1 MTVYWLVWDA
11 AAHWIVDRLTAEG
24 ALPNTAR
31 LRAAGVSAAARPPAP
46 NCQTPPSL
54 ATLFTGTWPERHGI
68 TGFRIPGTGGP
79 VEESAAAFAP
89 GRCAAPTVWHTA
101 ADAGLRTAAVYVPW
115 TIGAD
120 GQAEPGLDVAVEA
133 YGDRIDRQAALV
145 LAGGQE
151 RFSVGTY
158 VLDVTPVGGA
168 DVTSTGAP
176 DAATLGSPDVRPT
189 GGVGVAPVG
198 GPDVEPAAGGV
209 GHAPGRGPAV
219 AQAACHRIRVTCGE
233 HSVTLGAGDTDWHP
247 LRLGTDTGVWLRLIE
262 TEGRRVLLRTGAWRP
277 RVVGHDPALTHALTE
292 DECLPVFAGEGIG
305 PTYRA
310 GLLGPRLVDGGDG
323 TAEDLFL
330 SSLACVQRSFEA
342 PARTVLRRHS
352 ADLVVMYLP
361 TTDDLGH
368 ELIGWCDPKGA
379 AHRPDVDEQIW
390 QRVRT
395 CYGWADRLLGE
406 VLDHAGAQDS
416 VLLGADHGIAGTAW
430 VVHPNE
436 ALIAAG
442 LAARAPDGALDP
454 GRSSVIYHPADNG
467 SLWINHED
475 LPGGLVPRADTEDL
489 LNRAEAALKGLT
501 EPAGRP
507 LISGFSGSPGCDPTL
522 VRHVLFDPDC
532 LPTATLRPDRAVVVP
547 AHKPGAHITNNGDPR
562 LHAVFAARGPG
573 LPSGTDLG
581 TVDNTL
587 PAQIALRQLG
597 LTPTGRSRPEPLAR
611 RACTAT

>member
-1 MTVYWLVWDA
+1 VTVYWLVWDA

-68 TGFRIPGTGGP
+68 TGFRVPGTDGP
-79 VEESAAAFAP
+79 VEASSPAFAP

-101 ADAGLRTAAVYVPW
+101 AEAGLRTAAVHVPW
-115 TIGAD
+115 TIAAD
-120 GQAEPGLDVAVEA
+120 GQPEPGLDVAVEA
-133 YGDRIDRQAALV
+133 YGDRIDRQAALP
-145 LAGGQE
+145 LGGGPE
-151 RFSVGTY
+151 RFSVGAY
-158 VLDVTPVGGA
+158 VLE
-168 DVTSTGAP
+168 VTSEVP
-176 DAATLGSPDVRPT
+176 
-189 GGVGVAPVG
+189 GVGPGPAPGG
-198 GPDVEPAAGGV
+198 GPGPVEEEGG
-209 GHAPGRGPAV
+209 PGTASKRALGTEPETGTRRETNGD
-219 AQAACHRIRVTCGE
+219 RIHVTCGP
-233 HSVTLGAGDTDWHP
+233 HTVTLGVRDTDWRP
-247 LRLGTDTGVWLRLIE
+247 LRLGTDSGVWLRLIE
-262 TEGRRVLLRTGAWRP
+262 TGGRHVLLRTGAWRP
-277 RVVGHDPALTHALTE
+277 RVVGHDRALTE
-292 DECLPVFAGEGIG
+292 ALTEGDGLPVFAGEGIG
-305 PTYRA
+305 PSYRA

-330 SSLACVQRSFEA
+330 SSVACVQRSFEV

-368 ELIGWCDPKGA
+368 ELIGWCDPKSA

-390 QRVRT
+390 HRVRT

-406 VLDHAGAQDS
+406 VLDRAGDQDS

-430 VVHPNE
+430 VAHPNE
-436 ALIAAG
+436 ALVAAG
-442 LAARAPDGALDP
+442 LAARAPDGTLDP
-454 GRSSVIYHPADNG
+454 RRSSVIYHPADNG
-467 SLWINHED
+467 SLWVNHQD
-475 LPGGLVPRADTEDL
+475 LPGGVAPRSTAPEL
-489 LNRAEAALKGLT
+489 LDRAESAIRELT
-501 EPAGRP
+501 EPGSGRP
-507 LISGFSGSPGCDPTL
+507 LVTGFSGSPGCDPAL
-522 VRHVLFDPDC
+522 VRHILFDPDC
-532 LPTATLRPDRAVVVP
+532 LPTSGLRADRATVVP

-581 TVDNTL
+581 VVDNTL

-597 LTPTGRSRPEPLAR
+597 LAPTGPSRPDSLAR
-611 RACTAT
+611 RVCTAT